1 MALVVYFV
9 FLMTFRWFAIICLVT
24 GFLITELNTFYLKWG
39 LSWSLFLIMVNWH
52 PIVHIRSK
60 KLSDGI
66 GLTLL
71 QVCNVGPSKSPPQ
84 PNTPPLHPALGRCKF
99 SSLENEKMPIIHIT
113 RLPCA
118 KHLNFWTTQNATN
131 WAVKAGWWSL
141 LLSRSCWSA
150 SSLGGRPSPSR
161 CRGTSPFGGS
171 LVRRSFW
178 STPLSS
184 STFSNPTMCR
194 SRRRSTSGWD
204 LRLEV
209 QQVHIAVCKTIASID
224 IHSYDR
230 DTSEAP
236 RPSRCWGSK
245 SWRRFGWWTGQWDQ
259 RGEERQVK
267 LLPLS
272 WNCLKK
278 ATCVLYPKWWT
289 EPCSPCI

>member
-1 MALVVYFV
+1 
-9 FLMTFRWFAIICLVT
+9 MTPNCPYTPKKIVW
-24 GFLITELNTFYLKWG
+24 LNWVDA
-39 LSWSLFLIMVNWH
+39 S
-52 PIVHIRSK
+52 
-60 KLSDGI
+60 
-66 GLTLL
+66 

-84 PNTPPLHPALGRCKF
+84 PNTPPLHPALGRCKY
-99 SSLENEKMPIIHIT
+99 SSLWIIGIFSFCILI

-118 KHLNFWTTQNATN
+118 KHLNFWITQNATN

-171 LVRRSFW
+171 SVRRSFW

-209 QQVHIAVCKTIASID
+209 QQVHIAVCKTMWSCQLTSILMTGTPVRHRD
-224 IHSYDR
+224 PPGVEVQRVEGDLDGELVNETREEKKDKWNFCHCLETVSKKQLVFFIQSDELNLALLVFNNRISATATDCKLSIH
-230 DTSEAP
+230 
-236 RPSRCWGSK
+236 
-245 SWRRFGWWTGQWDQ
+245 WTFFCDQ
-259 RGEERQVK
+259 GNWEKGNYICERI
-267 LLPLS
+267 
-272 WNCLKK
+272 
-278 ATCVLYPKWWT
+278 
-289 EPCSPCI
+289 CS